1 MRKWITCTIMAVM
14 MAAMIFMGTGNNV
27 FANDEVTYDSNMQTK
42 KFDVNVKVGKDGS
55 YTVTENIKVKF
66 VNPRHGIYRY
76 IPYKGNVVTIDKNGG
91 QKKLL
96 YYADFDLLKNDS
108 NTDLQE
114 DSDGNSE
121 VLQFGSEDYTVNEGN
136 YKFTYQL
143 TPQYQGDTFDYLYY
157 NIFPTLWRNNIPKG
171 STFTIHFP
179 KKTDL
184 KSVNFFYGRYGESK
198 NAKDVLILK
207 YDEKNVQIT
216 GTLKKS
222 LPFKNGLTCYSDL
235 GDGYFTERNEIGA
248 GGFIFVV
255 TIGILLITAVLFAR
269 FGRDE
274 KIIPSIQYQ
283 PPEGMDS
290 AVVGYV
296 IDGSVDDKDVI
307 SLILYWADKGYLKM
321 KEKGKEDMEFIKLKD
336 IPESEPRYQQT
347 MFKELFKKKDQVNA
361 SSLQY
366 KFADTVAIVKDD
378 IKYEYRKKIY
388 TTSSKSARIISFV
401 LMQLPICLFA
411 FVMMLY
417 SPDGILNLI
426 LPLMAWILYF
436 IGMFLACHS
445 VDKWYAISKG
455 ARTGLPIAS
464 ALLSILGFIF
474 YGLYYYVKI
483 QRGELF
489 DFFGVY
495 LVIVVVSFIGVILT
509 AFMKKRTHQCV
520 EWMGYLAG
528 LRDFIE
534 TAELDRMKVL
544 AKDQPGMFYHILP
557 YSMVFG
563 LFDLYAKKL
572 DALKL
577 PAPDWYVY
585 GGSDPYF
592 HYYMMGHY
600 MDHVV
605 SENLTIVEPSKDS
618 GGSGGFSDGG
628 GFSGG
633 GFGGGG
639 GGSW

>member
-1 MRKWITCTIMAVM
+1 MIT
-14 MAAMIFMGTGNNV
+14 
-27 FANDEVTYDSNMQTK
+27 
-42 KFDVNVKVGKDGS
+42 
-55 YTVTENIKVKF
+55 
-66 VNPRHGIYRY
+66 
-76 IPYKGNVVTIDKNGG
+76 
-91 QKKLL
+91 
-96 YYADFDLLKNDS
+96 
-108 NTDLQE
+108 
-114 DSDGNSE
+114 
-121 VLQFGSEDYTVNEGN
+121 
-136 YKFTYQL
+136 
-143 TPQYQGDTFDYLYY
+143 
-157 NIFPTLWRNNIPKG
+157 
-171 STFTIHFP
+171 
-179 KKTDL
+179 
-184 KSVNFFYGRYGESK
+184 
-198 NAKDVLILK
+198 LK
-207 YDEKNVQIT
+207 YDEEKNQIK
-216 GTLKKS
+216 GTLKKT

-235 GDGYFTERNEIGA
+235 GDGYFTAKHEIGA
-248 GGFIFVV
+248 DRWIFRLS
-255 TIGILLITAVLFAR
+255 IGVLVITAVLFVL

-283 PPEGMDS
+283 PPQGMDS

-296 IDGSVDDKDVI
+296 VDGSVDDKDVI

-321 KEKGKEDMEFIKLKD
+321 KEKGQKDMEFIKLKD
-336 IPESEPRYQQT
+336 IPDSEPRYQKT
-347 MFKELFKKKDQVNA
+347 MFEALFKNRKKVKA

-366 KFADTVAIVKDD
+366 KFADTVQVVKDD
-378 IKYEYRKKIY
+378 IKYDHKKNIY
-388 TTSSKSARIISFV
+388 TKSSKVARIVSFV
-401 LMQLPICLFA
+401 LLQLPICLFA
-411 FVMMLY
+411 FVMMIF

-464 ALLSILGFIF
+464 AVLSI
-474 YGLYYYVKI
+474 V
-483 QRGELF
+483 
-489 DFFGVY
+489 
-495 LVIVVVSFIGVILT
+495 VILT

-544 AKDQPGMFYHILP
+544 AKDHPDMFYHILP

-605 SENLTIVEPSKDS
+605 SENLTVVEPSES
-618 GGSGGFSDGG
+618 GGVGEFFSGGDG